1 MKMKKWTF
9 LFLLFGIPLM
19 ASLLE
24 AGEASF
30 KVIVNA
36 SNPVSAM
43 TRAQLSNL
51 FLKKATTWES
61 GRKAFPVDQVESSAA
76 RKNFSEVVL
85 KKETHAVVSYWQ
97 QQIFSG
103 RGVPPPE
110 KPSDRE
116 VLAYVQ
122 ENPDAIGYVSDGA
135 LLPEGVRV
143 VRVTD

>member
-9 LFLLFGIPLM
+9 LLLLFGFPLI

-24 AGEASF
+24 AGDASF

-43 TRAQLSNL
+43 TRGQLSNL
-51 FLKKATTWES
+51 FLKKATIWEN
-61 GRKAFPVDQVESSAA
+61 GRKALPVDQVEASAA
-76 RKNFSEVVL
+76 RTSFSEVVL

-97 QQIFSG
+97 HQIFSG

-116 VLAYVQ
+116 VVAYVQ
-122 ENPDAIGYVSDGA
+122 ENPNAIGYVSEGA
-135 LLPEGVRV
+135 SLPDGVRE